1 MAIQLNEQFYDALSD
16 DWDAAIRR
24 QGEVLARLLPA
35 PNEVGPVLDV
45 ACGIGTQSIALAQ
58 LGYRIEGSDI
68 SSPRQS
74 LRTAKISSFRTK
86 QAAPIL
92 RCRVGLSAHGG
103 R

>member
-45 ACGIGTQSIALAQ
+45 ACGIGSQSIT
-58 LGYRIEGSDI
+58 
-68 SSPRQS
+68 P
-74 LRTAKISSFRTK
+74 
-86 QAAPIL
+86 
-92 RCRVGLSAHGG
+92 
-103 R
+103 